1 MAAACQ
7 WAAAQGY
14 DARVGRLRIAL
25 CQLDAVVGDVEG
37 NLEMVLR
44 AMHDAEEAGVDLAVF
59 PELALTGYPP
69 EDLLLEPGFVE
80 ASRDAFAKVAAAS
93 RRCTSVVGYV
103 EAGVDLHN
111 AAGVV
116 AGGQVQ
122 GVCHKVVLPNY
133 GVFDERRWFSPGLGD
148 EPLFS
153 VAGTRVGVAICEDAW
168 TPRGPL
174 ERLALGGAELIVTLN
189 ASPFRAGVHDER
201 RAMLA
206 TRAADLSCALGYAN
220 LVGGQDELVFDGGS
234 MLFDQDGRLVAAAD
248 QFTETTLV
256 VDLEVRAAYRKRAID
271 PRGRFDHP
279 PLPVVTTSAPRGGPP
294 GAGCPPTIGR
304 RLEPAEEVYEALV
317 LGLADYVGKNGF
329 DEVVVGLSGGVD
341 SALVAVI
348 ACDALG
354 PARVHTVAMPSRYS
368 SRHSLDDAVELAGR
382 LGVDHRVL
390 GIEGPH
396 AAFLAALAE
405 PFAGRPEDLAEENL
419 QARVRG
425 TLLMGLS
432 NKLGWLVLTTGNKSE
447 LAVGYSTL
455 YGDMAGGFAVVKDV
469 PKTLVYEL
477 CRLRNRRAGK
487 DLVPQAILDKAPSAE
502 LRPDQ
507 RDEDSLPP
515 YDVLDPIIEGY
526 VERDLSVGELVA
538 AGHDEATVRRVIEMV
553 DRAEYKRRQAPPGV
567 RVTSRAFGKDR
578 RMPITNRFR
587 PSRLPLP
594 PAWE

>member
-1 MAAACQ
+1 M
-7 WAAAQGY
+7 
-14 DARVGRLRIAL
+14 GRLRIAL
-25 CQLDAVVGDVEG
+25 CQVDPVVGDLEG
-37 NLEMVLR
+37 NRDLVLA
-44 AMHDAEEAGVDLAVF
+44 AMADAEEAGADLAVL
-59 PELALTGYPP
+59 PELVLTGYPP
-69 EDLLLEPGFVE
+69 EDLLLGPDFVE
-80 ASRDAFAKVAAAS
+80 ASQAALAAVAAAS
-93 RRCTSVVGYV
+93 GRCVSVVGFV
-103 EAGVDLHN
+103 DADVDLHN

-116 AGGQVQ
+116 AGGALR

-133 GVFDERRWFSPGLGD
+133 GVFDERRWFSPGRND
-148 EPLFS
+148 APLFD

-174 ERLALGGAELIVTLN
+174 ERLALGGAELLVTLN

-201 RAMLA
+201 RSMLS
-206 TRAADLSCALGYAN
+206 TRAADLSCALAYVN

-234 MLFDQDGRLVAAAD
+234 MLFDQDGRLVASAE
-248 QFTETTLV
+248 QFRPSVLV
-256 VDLEVRAAYRKRAID
+256 VDLDVRAAYRKRAID
-271 PRGRFDHP
+271 PRGRSEHP
-279 PLPVVTTSAPRGGPP
+279 PLPVAPTGPGPGGP
-294 GAGCPPTIGR
+294 AGPAAAPP
-304 RLEPAEEVYEALV
+304 RLAPELSPVEEVYEALV
-317 LGLADYVGKNGF
+317 LGLGDYVDKNGF
-329 DEVVVGLSGGVD
+329 GDVVVGLSGGVD

-348 ACDALG
+348 AADALG
-354 PARVHTVAMPSRYS
+354 PGRVHTVAMPSRFS
-368 SRHSLDDAVELAGR
+368 SQHSLDDAADLAGR
-382 LGVDHRVL
+382 LGVEHRVL
-390 GIEGPH
+390 PIEGPH
-396 AAFLAALAE
+396 AAFLDALAE

-425 TLLMGLS
+425 TLLMALS

-487 DLVPQAILDKAPSAE
+487 DLVPVSILDKAPSAE
-502 LRPDQ
+502 LRHDQ

-515 YDVLDPIIEGY
+515 YAVLDPIIEGY
-526 VERDLSVGELVA
+526 VEHDRSVGELVA
-538 AGHDEATVRRVIEMV
+538 AGFDEATVRRVIAMV

-587 PSRLPLP
+587 PDARPLP
-594 PAWE
+594 ADPPPPARRP